1 MLTPDYL
8 DKKIYV
14 NKVVEMYQELNTKLT
29 KQIISKLK
37 ENGDI
42 STFTRHQLKT
52 LAKRGGKEVF
62 IEALN
67 TTSALSSKRKKELV
81 ALFTEI
87 TKHDLESYKTLYDYR
102 GKEMELSE
110 SQLKILN
117 NAVKM
122 TDKELKNFTKTIAY
136 SSQQNYVDALDE
148 MYLQVGTGAV
158 DYQTAFRQTTNN
170 LAEQG
175 VKLPLRDSVT
185 QKILKNKN
193 GKPIYRSLEA
203 SVRQSVLWGVR
214 QNARAMNKNVGKYLG
229 CDGVQINI
237 SPNCRDDHRPI
248 NGKVFKLKSKA
259 WQDNKGLLND
269 FGCQHYETYIVT
281 DIEENIYTDE
291 EIDEANNRTV
301 KYKGEN
307 IPYYEATQR
316 QRALEREIRDAKKVY
331 MSKPTKENQNKIN
344 KAQANMRK
352 YIKET
357 GLERQYDREYFAGY
371 NN

>member
-37 ENGDI
+37 ENGDL
-42 STFTRHQLKT
+42 SSFTKSQLKT

-67 TTSALSSKRKKELV
+67 ATSALSSKRKKELA

-102 GKEMELSE
+102 GKEMVLSE

-117 NAVKM
+117 NAVRI
-122 TDKELKNFTKTIAY
+122 TDKELKNMTRTIAF
-136 SSQQNYVDALDE
+136 SCQEDFVNALDE
-148 MYLQVGTGAV
+148 MYLQVATGGL
-158 DYQTAFRQTTNN
+158 DFQTTFRKTTNE
-170 LAEQG
+170 LAKKG
-175 VKLPLRDSVT
+175 VTLT
-185 QKILKNKN
+185 MKN
-193 GKPIYRSLEA
+193 GQKRSLEA
-203 SVRQSVLWGVR
+203 AVRQNVLWGVR
-214 QNARAMNKNVGKYLG
+214 QNARELNKDVGRYLG

-237 SPNCRDDHRPI
+237 SPNCRDDHIPI
-248 NGKVFKLKSKA
+248 NGQVFKLNSRA
-259 WQDNKGLLND
+259 WRRYKHLLND
-269 FGCQHYETYIVT
+269 FNCQHYESYIIT
-281 DIEENIYTDE
+281 DIEDNIYTDE
-291 EIDEANNRTV
+291 EINKANNRKV
-301 KYKGEN
+301 NYKGEE

-316 QRALEREIRDAKKVY
+316 QRALERNIRKAKMVY
-331 MSKPTKENQNKIN
+331 MSEPTKEN
-344 KAQANMRK
+344 KALVSQQQANIRK
-352 YIKET
+352 YLKET
-357 GLERQYDREYFAGY
+357 GLERQYDREYYAGY